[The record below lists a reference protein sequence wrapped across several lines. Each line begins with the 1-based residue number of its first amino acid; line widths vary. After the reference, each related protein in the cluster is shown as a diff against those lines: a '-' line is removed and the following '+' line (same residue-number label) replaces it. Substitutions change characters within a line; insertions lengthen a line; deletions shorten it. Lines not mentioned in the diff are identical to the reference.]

1 MDTIRELSNKI
12 EKAEQNIET
21 FKRKR
26 FVIEDIKNE
35 VNKFDY
41 NVYKNT
47 LNLYKRKRLDLW
59 DEQKPIKIIRK
70 SSELLEEVLQLKGK
84 IDNSKKEIKEIYNS
98 VQFCFENNDDDISVL
113 YPDDEF
119 CFLRNRYYKIS
130 NEKGFAD
137 LTNSVNKKM
146 NELEKS
152 KNNDIIAYIDNLIE
166 MKNYLKTLKPKK

>member
-1 MDTIRELSNKI
+1 MDTIRKLNNKI

-26 FVIEDIKNE
+26 FTVENIKNE
-35 VNKFDY
+35 LNKFDH

-70 SSELLEEVLQLKGK
+70 SSELLKEVLHLKGEL
-84 IDNSKKEIKEIYNS
+84 DNSNKEIKEIYNS
-98 VQFCFENNDDDISVL
+98 VKFCFENNDNDISVF

-119 CFLRNRYYKIS
+119 HFLRNRYYKIS
-130 NEKGFAD
+130 NDEGFTH

-166 MKNYLKTLKPKK
+166 MKNYLKILNPKK